1 MKTFGKVL
9 LTGALAL
16 GGFTAMNINTPESHA
31 DGASEGCHYICGP
44 GETVNG
50 VTVQVH
56 STEVTFG
63 NSTIARITND
73 RAEDIHYNVIL
84 EKKRGDSWGEFETN
98 FHWQNQWVPAGA
110 NDEISTFTGYGENIY
125 DNGTYRYKVEVVS
138 ADGSVD
144 TIYTAGMTVTGR
156 GE

>member
-1 MKTFGKVL
+1 MKAFSKVL

-16 GGFTAMNINTPESHA
+16 GGLTVMNIETPKAHA
-31 DGASEGCHYICGP
+31 DEWDGCHYICGP

-56 STEVTFG
+56 ATEYSFG
-63 NSTIARITND
+63 QNVIARITNK
-73 RAEDIHYNVIL
+73 RAEDIHYNVSI
-84 EKKRGDSWGEFETN
+84 EKKYGDNWGEYDTF
-98 FHWQNQWVPAGA
+98 FHWQNQWVPAGS
-110 NDEISTFTGYGENIY
+110 NDEISTFTGYGENIS

-156 GE
+156 

>member
-1 MKTFGKVL
+1 MKAFSKIL

-16 GGFTAMNINTPESHA
+16 GGLTVMNIETPKAHA
-31 DGASEGCHYICGP
+31 DEWDGCHYICGP

-56 STEVTFG
+56 ATEYSFG
-63 NSTIARITND
+63 QNVIARITNK
-73 RAEDIHYNVIL
+73 RAEDIHYNVSI
-84 EKKRGDSWGEFETN
+84 EKKYGDNWGEYDTF
-98 FHWQNQWVPAGA
+98 FHWQNQWVPAGS
-110 NDEISTFTGYGENIY
+110 NDENSTFTGYGENIS

-156 GE
+156 

>member
-1 MKTFGKVL
+1 MKKLATIA

-16 GGFTAMNINTPESHA
+16 GGLTVMNLDTPKAHA
-31 DGASEGCHYICGP
+31 DEANECRYICGP
-44 GETVNG
+44 SETVNG

-63 NSTIARITND
+63 NSTIARITNN
-73 RAEDIHYNVIL
+73 RAEDIHYNVTL

-98 FHWQNQWVPAGA
+98 FHWQNQWVPAGS
-110 NDEISTFTGYGENIY
+110 NDEISTFTGYGDDIY
-125 DNGTYRYKVEVVS
+125 DNGTYRYKVEIVS

-156 GE
+156 

>member
-1 MKTFGKVL
+1 MKAFSKIL

-16 GGFTAMNINTPESHA
+16 GGLTVMNIETPKAHA
-31 DGASEGCHYICGP
+31 DEWDGCHYICGP

-56 STEVTFG
+56 ATEYSFG
-63 NSTIARITND
+63 QNVIARITNK
-73 RAEDIHYNVIL
+73 RAEDIHYNVSI
-84 EKKRGDSWGEFETN
+84 EKKYGDNWGEYDTF
-98 FHWQNQWVPAGA
+98 FHWQNQWVPAGS
-110 NDEISTFTGYGENIY
+110 NDEISTFTGYGENIS

-156 GE
+156 

>member
-16 GGFTAMNINTPESHA
+16 GGFTVMNIDTPKAHA
-31 DGASEGCHYICGP
+31 EEMCHYICGP
-44 GETVNG
+44 SETVND

-63 NSTIARITND
+63 NSTIARITNN
-73 RAEDIHYNVIL
+73 RAEEIHYNVSL
-84 EKKRGDSWGEFETN
+84 EKKYGDKWGEFETS
-98 FHWQNQWVPAGA
+98 FHWYNQWVPAGS
-110 NDEISTFTGYGENIY
+110 NDEIATFTGYGENIY
-125 DNGTYRYKVEVVS
+125 EDGTYRYKVEVVG

-156 GE
+156 GTGE

>member
-1 MKTFGKVL
+1 MKAFSKVL

-16 GGFTAMNINTPESHA
+16 GGLTVMNIETPKAHA
-31 DGASEGCHYICGP
+31 NEWDGCHYICGP

-56 STEVTFG
+56 ATEYSFG
-63 NSTIARITND
+63 QNVIARITNK
-73 RAEDIHYNVIL
+73 RAEDIHYNVSI
-84 EKKRGDSWGEFETN
+84 EKKYGDNWGEYDTF
-98 FHWQNQWVPAGA
+98 FHWQNQWVPAGS
-110 NDEISTFTGYGENIY
+110 NDEISTFTGYGENIS

-156 GE
+156 

>member
-1 MKTFGKVL
+1 MKAFSKVL

-16 GGFTAMNINTPESHA
+16 GGLTVMNIETPKAHA
-31 DGASEGCHYICGP
+31 DAASEFCRYICGP
-44 GETVNG
+44 SETLNG

-56 STEVTFG
+56 STQVTFG
-63 NSTIARITND
+63 NSVIARITND
-73 RAEDIHYNVIL
+73 RAEDIHYNVSI
-84 EKKRGDSWGEFETN
+84 EKKYGDNWGEYDTF
-98 FHWQNQWVPAGA
+98 FHWQNQWVPAGS
-110 NDEISTFTGYGENIY
+110 NDEISTFTGYGENIS

-156 GE
+156 